1 MTWLFGLKVYALCSL
16 LFSAGWAWTGWRWS
30 KRRELAAIKSE
41 YRWHMSP
48 IYLHEPQDV
57 IRAKEIIQ

>member
-1 MTWLFGLKVYALCSL
+1 MTWPLAIKFYALCSL
-16 LFSAGWAWTGWRWS
+16 LFSAAWAIVGYRHN
-30 KRRELAAIKSE
+30 KRRAEAKAE

-57 IRAKEIIQ
+57 IRAKELI